1 MASELKMGF
10 NHLLIECQRNVSELK
25 LLFLNYMGC
34 IDLALEIITS
44 YFSKIIILGGN
55 NRTVVWPAACL
66 ISDLFDKRTDIE
78 LSLNFAQYQLSLAKL
93 QNKSDI
99 RQQLTK

>member
-25 LLFLNYMGC
+25 LLFLNYVGC

-44 YFSKIIILGGN
+44 YFSKINILDGN
-55 NRTVVWPAACL
+55 NRTVVSLAACL

-78 LSLNFAQYQLSLAKL
+78 LSLHFAQYQLSLAKL
-93 QNKSDI
+93 
-99 RQQLTK
+99 

>member
-1 MASELKMGF
+1 MAPELKMGF
-10 NHLLIECQRNVSELK
+10 NHLLIECQSNVSELK
-25 LLFLNYMGC
+25 LLFLNYVGC

-44 YFSKIIILGGN
+44 YFSKINILGWN

-78 LSLNFAQYQLSLAKL
+78 LSLHFAQY
-93 QNKSDI
+93 
-99 RQQLTK
+99 

>member
-10 NHLLIECQRNVSELK
+10 NHLLMERQRNVNDLK
-25 LLFLNYMGC
+25 LFFLNYAGC
-34 IDLALEIITS
+34 MDLALEIITS
-44 YFSKIIILGGN
+44 YFSKINILGGN
-55 NRTVVWPAACL
+55 NNTAVWPAACL

-78 LSLNFAQYQLSLAKL
+78 LSLHFAQYQLSLAKL

-99 RQQLTK
+99 KQQLTK